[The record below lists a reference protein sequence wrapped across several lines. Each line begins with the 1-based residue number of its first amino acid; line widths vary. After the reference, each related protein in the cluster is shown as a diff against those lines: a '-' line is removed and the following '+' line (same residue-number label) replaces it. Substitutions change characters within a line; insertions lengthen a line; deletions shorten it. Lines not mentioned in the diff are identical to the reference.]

1 MDTSKNTESMRDLD
15 GRRQRDV
22 HNLQKLKEYVTETR
36 PERERLKKEKEEKKL
51 AHLKWIAQVV
61 ISQG

>member
-1 MDTSKNTESMRDLD
+1 MIITIVVIILTNVIMSPSIHKHPHR
-15 GRRQRDV
+15 
-22 HNLQKLKEYVTETR
+22 YVTETR
-36 PERERLKKEKEEKKL
+36 PERERLKQEKEEKKL